1 MDNTEYAIPAVEEL
15 PSLESILTEPDC
27 TSLSGTD
34 DDFGLTSG
42 EKLGSSETTSVGSHL
57 SLNSLNKSNKAS
69 QPTSSGAIL
78 RHVIL
83 KGISS
88 QIISA
93 SVRENIFF
101 TKACN
106 YVEFIIYCL

>member
-1 MDNTEYAIPAVEEL
+1 MEEL

-27 TSLSGTD
+27 ASLSETD
-34 DDFGLTSG
+34 DDIGLTPG

-57 SLNSLNKSNKAS
+57 SLNSLNKPNKTS

-88 QIISA
+88 QIVSA
-93 SVRENIFF
+93 SVRE
-101 TKACN
+101 KVLC
-106 YVEFIIYCL
+106 

>member
-1 MDNTEYAIPAVEEL
+1 MEEL

-27 TSLSGTD
+27 ASLSGTE
-34 DDFGLTSG
+34 DDFGLTSA

-69 QPTSSGAIL
+69 QPTASGAIL

-83 KGISS
+83 KGISA
-88 QIISA
+88 QIMSA
-93 SVRENIFF
+93 SVRENTFLEAIIKI
-101 TKACN
+101 TEYYSWSNAMLS
-106 YVEFIIYCL
+106 YV

>member
-27 TSLSGTD
+27 ASLSGTD
-34 DDFGLTSG
+34 DDFGLTQG

-57 SLNSLNKSNKAS
+57 SLNSLNKINKTS
-69 QPTSSGAIL
+69 QSTFSGAIL

-88 QIISA
+88 QIVSA
-93 SVRENIFF
+93 SVSKNFL
-101 TKACN
+101 KYLYN
-106 YVEFIIYCL
+106 HNEFIVYYF